1 MLEAEQKERSS
12 VAAAQPF
19 NLPSSNKFLL
29 SGAVVNIPC
38 GDAKGEVKSLGQRMP
53 KASALRMKF
62 LALAL
67 TGGLSAMLVVP
78 DASAQQSPAHP
89 TIPTPA
95 TTDDPLPDNTLTSP
109 TLFKLLMSEIA
120 AQRGA
125 PDAAYATE
133 LKLARETRDPRIA
146 RRATEFAVQARQPE
160 AAVEAAR
167 LWTELSPDSRIASD
181 TFLTLLVL
189 SGRLDEAQPRLAAKI
204 EAASSKSQA
213 LAQVYGLLAQSQ
225 QRKPAYDVMR
235 KLASSYPSLPE
246 GHLVLAQAAQAAGD
260 KPAAIEETR
269 TAVRLQPDSEPA
281 TIMLAQLQQFDAP
294 READALLS
302 GFIARNPKS
311 VPMRLAYARFLNGE
325 RRYDESALQLARIRK
340 ETPNDAEKIYTLG
353 LLAYQANKPRDAEA
367 YFKRFVELR
376 TPLRTR
382 RADAKPAATAADDQS
397 DNDDADSDAALA
409 GSGRGA
415 DRAYLYLA
423 QIAEDAKDFPRA
435 LDWLAKVGEGDEY
448 TAARIRRAL
457 ILARQGKLDVA
468 RAELHALPATT
479 PAAALQ
485 LTLAEAQMLR
495 DADRNQAAFDLLASA
510 IDKTPNSPEL
520 LYDYG
525 MTAEKLGRFD
535 VLESAMRTV
544 IRVRPDN
551 AQAYNALGYT
561 LADRNE
567 RLDEA
572 KVLIEKANALA
583 PDDASILDSLGWV
596 QYRLGNTREALQNLE
611 HAYKLRSDAEIAV
624 HLGEVLWVS
633 GRQAD
638 AERAWKEASAKE
650 PQNQALRQTLA
661 RFNVQMGK
669 R

>member
-1 MLEAEQKERSS
+1 
-12 VAAAQPF
+12 
-19 NLPSSNKFLL
+19 
-29 SGAVVNIPC
+29 
-38 GDAKGEVKSLGQRMP
+38 MP
-53 KASALRMKF
+53 KAGARRVKAITLALESALGSALAGGALSLM
-62 LALAL
+62 LALP
-67 TGGLSAMLVVP
+67 V
-78 DASAQQSPAHP
+78 ASAQQAPHP
-89 TIPTPA
+89 PLPTA
-95 TTDDPLPDNTLTSP
+95 GSHADALPDNTLTPP

-133 LKLARETRDPRIA
+133 LKLAQETRDPRIA
-146 RRATEFAVQARQPE
+146 RRATEFAVQARQPA

-167 LWTELSPDSRIASD
+167 LWTELSPESQVASD
-181 TFLTLLVL
+181 TFITLLVL
-189 SGRLDEAQPRLAAKI
+189 SGRLDEAQPFLAAKI

-225 QRKPAYDVMR
+225 QRKQAYDLIR
-235 KLASSYPSLPE
+235 KLASSYPALPE
-246 GHLVLAQAAQAAGD
+246 AHLVLAQAAQAAGD
-260 KPAAIEETR
+260 KAAALEETR
-269 TAVRLQPDSEPA
+269 TAVRLQPDAEPS
-281 TIMLAQLQQFDAP
+281 TLMLAQLLQFDSP
-294 READALLS
+294 KETDTLLS

-311 VPMRLAYARFLNGE
+311 VQMRMAYVRFLNGE
-325 RRYDESALQLARIRK
+325 RRYDESAAQLARIRK
-340 ETPNDAEKIYTLG
+340 DVPNDAEKIYTLG
-353 LLAYQANKPRDAEA
+353 LLAYQANKPKDAES

-376 TPLRTR
+376 TPR
-382 RADAKPAATAADDQS
+382 RIDAKGAAAVAADQVTNDE
-397 DNDDADSDAALA
+397 DNDNDAAGA
-409 GSGRGA
+409 GRGA

-423 QIAEDAKDFPRA
+423 QIAEDAKDYPRA
-435 LDWLAKVGEGDEY
+435 LDWLAKVGEGNEY
-448 TAARIRRAL
+448 ATARIRRAL
-457 ILARQGKLDVA
+457 ILARQGKIDIA
-468 RAELHALPATT
+468 RDELHALPATT
-479 PAAALQ
+479 PAAATQ

-495 DADRNQAAFDLLASA
+495 DADRNQAAFDLLAAAVEKS
-510 IDKTPNSPEL
+510 PNSPDL

-561 LADRNE
+561 LADRNQ

-572 KVLIEKANALA
+572 KTLIEKANALA
-583 PDDASILDSLGWV
+583 PDDASILDSMGWV
-596 QYRLGNTREALQNLE
+596 QYRLGNNREALQSLE
-611 HAYKLRSDAEIAV
+611 RAYRLRADAEIAV

-650 PQNQALRQTLA
+650 PQNLVLQQTLA